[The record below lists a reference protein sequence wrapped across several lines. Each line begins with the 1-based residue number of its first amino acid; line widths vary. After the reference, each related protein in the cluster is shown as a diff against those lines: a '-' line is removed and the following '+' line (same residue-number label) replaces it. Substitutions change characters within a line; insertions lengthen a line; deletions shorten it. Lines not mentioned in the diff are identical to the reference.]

1 MSDGVCHLQQP
12 QAGTLALAG
21 TLGFANAAACHAQV
35 ARALHADGI
44 TVLDL
49 GGLER
54 ADSAALACVLAWIA
68 DRRAHGRALRV
79 SALPEGLRALARVCE
94 VEDLLDAA
102 ARG

>member
-1 MSDGVCHLQQP
+1 MSDSACRLQQP
-12 QAGTLALAG
+12 RAGTLALTG
-21 TLGFANAAACHAQV
+21 TLGFVNAAACHAEV
-35 ARALHADGI
+35 GRALHGGAI
-44 TVLDL
+44 AILDL

-68 DRRAHGRALRV
+68 DRRAHGGSLQV
-79 SALPEGLRALARVCE
+79 SALPDGLRALARVCE

>member
-1 MSDGVCHLQQP
+1 MSGSACRLQQP

-21 TLGFANAAACHAQV
+21 TLGFANAAACYAQV
-35 ARALHADGI
+35 ARALQDGI
-44 TVLDL
+44 AILDL

-68 DRRAHGRALRV
+68 DCRGRGRVLQV

-102 ARG
+102 SRG